1 MSPNYRVCLD
11 SIARPTYA
19 APFCRPAADRAK
31 RARPMVGGVRCTTGV
46 MVLCV
51 GLACGGCGGS
61 DGPGPDRQAPDA
73 VVRAFIEA
81 AAREDAE
88 GVCRALT
95 GVGRAQA
102 AGLPRKIGGPTKP
115 ASEQRCVEEG
125 ARAAIQSEDLTT
137 AVERDWLELKRLRI
151 RRRRAHIDVCNG
163 AKCVTQSLRKT
174 PGGWKIDIFGL
185 PVE

>member
-1 MSPNYRVCLD
+1 
-11 SIARPTYA
+11 
-19 APFCRPAADRAK
+19 
-31 RARPMVGGVRCTTGV
+31 MVGGVRSTARV
-46 MVLCV
+46 MVVCV

-88 GVCRALT
+88 AVCRALT

-102 AGLPRKIGGPTKP
+102 AGLPRKIGVPAKP
-115 ASEQRCVEEG
+115 ATEQRCVEEG
-125 ARAAIQSEDLTT
+125 AWTAIQSEDLST

-151 RRRRAHIDVCNG
+151 RGRRARVDVCNG

-174 PGGWKIDIFGL
+174 RGGWKVHLFGL